1 MEVIIINH
9 ILYGLDYFEVGVVQV
24 YNSRAAWD
32 IETLHRALLLSH
44 FCKVDYEMVKYSY
57 FRDSHFFK

>member
-9 ILYGLDYFEVGVVQV
+9 ILYRLDYFEVGVVQV

-44 FCKVDYEMVKYSY
+44 FCKVDLVSMKW
-57 FRDSHFFK
+57 

>member
-9 ILYGLDYFEVGVVQV
+9 ILYRLDYFEVGVVQV

-44 FCKVDYEMVKYSY
+44 FCEVDLVSMKW
-57 FRDSHFFK
+57 

>member
-1 MEVIIINH
+1 METLPIEVFIINH
-9 ILYGLDYFEVGVVQV
+9 ILYRLDYFEVGVVQV

-44 FCKVDYEMVKYSY
+44 FCEVDLVSMKW
-57 FRDSHFFK
+57 